1 MIYATAKKRI
11 SIIVVITSLLLLII
25 GIKLSYLTIYRNNIL
40 SSLATDLWQR
50 SLPLTASR
58 GFIFDRN
65 GTKLTYNEPVVS
77 VVAIPFQIEDKS
89 ETAKEIAPILN
100 MDTNVLENK
109 ISKNTSMVRIHPE
122 MNKLRLFLI

>member
-11 SIIVVITSLLLLII
+11 SIIVIITSLLLLII

-65 GTKLTYNEPVVS
+65 GTKLTYNELHRLY
-77 VVAIPFQIEDKS
+77 FQACFRKPEVLN
-89 ETAKEIAPILN
+89 IL
-100 MDTNVLENK
+100 MWK
-109 ISKNTSMVRIHPE
+109 IN
-122 MNKLRLFLI
+122 L